1 MLNRAEKQTMEEY
14 EVRMRIK
21 SVGLLTLTAMASI
34 LIRSHLAE
42 RREVGMFQWF
52 GLSVNL

>member
-1 MLNRAEKQTMEEY
+1 MLNRAEKSTMEEY